1 MKIKLIVLVIL
12 PFKQNKS
19 TSLFVTKLNSN
30 FIAESRNDNNI
41 LNLEYIDKVT
51 QTDSSLS
58 SNTPRKIKLRKQLDA
73 LRKKITRI
81 KKKKTF

>member
-19 TSLFVTKLNSN
+19 LFLFVTKLNSN
-30 FIAESRNDNNI
+30 FIAESKNDNNI

-58 SNTPRKIKLRKQLDA
+58 SNRVKA
-73 LRKKITRI
+73 G
-81 KKKKTF
+81 